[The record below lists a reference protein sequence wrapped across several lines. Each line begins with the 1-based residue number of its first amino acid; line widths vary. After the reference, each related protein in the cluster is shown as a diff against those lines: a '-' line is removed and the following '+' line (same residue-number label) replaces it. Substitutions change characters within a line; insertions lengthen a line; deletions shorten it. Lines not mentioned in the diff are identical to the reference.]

1 MNWAAIVW
9 FILMVVMILVETGTV
24 CLVSIWFVA
33 GALVA
38 MIASFLG
45 AQLWLQVVLFFLVS
59 VALLLLL
66 RPLIKKHITP
76 KQSKTN
82 IDAVI
87 GTTGIV
93 TAPINNVMATGTVKI
108 GAMQWSARSTSGA
121 EIGEGTLITVDR
133 IEGVKLFVTPAEV
146 KETV

>member
-9 FILMVVMILVETGTV
+9 FILMVVMILVETSTV

-33 GALVA
+33 GAVVA

-45 AQLWLQVVLFFLVS
+45 AKLWLQVVLFFLVS
-59 VALLLLL
+59 AGLLFVL
-66 RPLIKKHITP
+66 RPLVKKHITP
-76 KQSKTN
+76 KQTKTN

-87 GTTGIV
+87 GATGIV

-121 EIGEGTLITVDR
+121 EIVEGTLITVDR